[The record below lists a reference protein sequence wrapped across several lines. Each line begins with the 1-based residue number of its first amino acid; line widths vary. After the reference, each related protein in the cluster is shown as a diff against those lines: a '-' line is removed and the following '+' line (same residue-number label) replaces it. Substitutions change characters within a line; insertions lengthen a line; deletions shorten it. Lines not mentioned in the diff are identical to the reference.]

1 MLRRTFL
8 TGSLALAVFPAMA
21 AEPSAKMTVVK
32 SPTCGCC
39 GAWVDHMRTA
49 RFNVSVQDVDQEQ
62 LYQVK
67 EQLGLA
73 PEHWSCHTALVGRY
87 FVEGH
92 VPAADVKRLL
102 AEQPDIRG
110 LSVPGMPIGSP
121 GMEMGDSHETYDTLA
136 IRADRL
142 SEVFSRHR

>member
-1 MLRRTFL
+1 
-8 TGSLALAVFPAMA
+8 
-21 AEPSAKMTVVK
+21 
-32 SPTCGCC
+32 
-39 GAWVDHMRTA
+39 MRTA

-102 AEQPDIRG
+102 AEKPDIRG

-121 GMEMGDSHETYDTLA
+121 GMEMGDSHEPYDTLA
-136 IRADRL
+136 IRADGL